1 MTEMGDWVC
10 KTKLYKKKSEL
21 SADLPVPCPTIGQ
34 IKRGMLLS
42 VDRKMQIG
50 TVLAG
55 HKPGVH
61 CWRHCRVEMQ

>member
-1 MTEMGDWVC
+1 MTEFV
-10 KTKLYKKKSEL
+10 KQNYIYKKKSEL
-21 SADLPVPCPTIGQ
+21 SADQPVPCPTIGQ

-42 VDRKMQIG
+42 VDRKMQVG

-61 CWRHCRVEMQ
+61 CWCHRRVEMQ